1 MQDTPEL
8 SCLSHSLITAD
19 SYNYF
24 VYLLCNAICIYNQ
37 YNYSI
42 IIVYELLYIVS
53 VYYNQYNIIVY
64 ELLYIVS
71 VYYSVLMH
79 IVAIQRVLVSESA
92 VL

>member
-1 MQDTPEL
+1 ML
-8 SCLSHSLITAD
+8 
-19 SYNYF
+19 Y
-24 VYLLCNAICIYNQ
+24 IYNQ
-37 YNYSI
+37 YNYYSI

-79 IVAIQRVLVSESA
+79 IVAIQRVLLSESA
-92 VL
+92 VIIISNNFCENIGEAQLSRL